1 MCTANHL
8 SMKQVRG
15 FEPALW
21 SRAFLRLLCTGS
33 VPRDFEFRFTKS
45 TRIGYTG
52 MAAKA
57 AAEIRG

>member
-1 MCTANHL
+1 
-8 SMKQVRG
+8 MKQVRG

-21 SRAFLRLLCTGS
+21 SRAFLRLLGTGS

-57 AAEIRG
+57 AAGIRG